1 MLTKFKAWIKNKNNV
16 CDLLLLSGMII
27 IIATTL
33 KFNLYLGMYLLGLVL
48 IASSFFIFKFLLVR
62 NVLSQLQLFE
72 DFLQRE

>member
-33 KFNLYLGMYLLGLVL
+33 NFNLYLGMYLLGLVL
-48 IASSFFIFKFLLVR
+48 IASSFLYLNLGRK
-62 NVLSQLQLFE
+62 E
-72 DFLQRE
+72 

>member
-33 KFNLYLGMYLLGLVL
+33 KINLYLGMYLLGLVL
-48 IASSFFIFKFLLVR
+48 IASSFFIFKSR
-62 NVLSQLQLFE
+62 
-72 DFLQRE
+72 

>member
-33 KFNLYLGMYLLGLVL
+33 KFDLYLGMYLLGLVL
-48 IASSFFIFKFLLVR
+48 IASSFFIFKFR
-62 NVLSQLQLFE
+62 
-72 DFLQRE
+72 

>member
-33 KFNLYLGMYLLGLVL
+33 NFNLYLGMYLLGLVL
-48 IASSFFIFKFLLVR
+48 IASSFFIFKSR
-62 NVLSQLQLFE
+62 
-72 DFLQRE
+72 

>member
-33 KFNLYLGMYLLGLVL
+33 NFNLYLGMYLLGLVL
-48 IASSFFIFKFLLVR
+48 IASSFFIFKFR
-62 NVLSQLQLFE
+62 
-72 DFLQRE
+72 